1 MNSDASN
8 LDPANLDP
16 RGLEIVPLDGSHL
29 ASVIRIAEILEET
42 PHWPRD
48 SWVELTGKTPS
59 VRRIALVARGSLPA
73 AVGGASAGSGIAPE
87 IEPEIAGF
95 VVARTVPP
103 EAELESIGV
112 AMQWQRRG
120 IGRRLVV
127 ALVAEL
133 EKAEVEKLHLEVRA
147 SNGIAI
153 AFYLSLGFIETG
165 HRTRYYADP
174 VEDAVP
180 MELRLR

>member
-1 MNSDASN
+1 MTPDPSN

-16 RGLEIVPLDGSHL
+16 WGLEIVPLDASHL
-29 ASVIRIAEILEET
+29 AIVIQIAEILEEA
-42 PHWPRD
+42 PHWSLD
-48 SWVELTGKTPS
+48 SYIELTGKEPS
-59 VRRIALVARGSLPA
+59 VRRISLVARS
-73 AVGGASAGSGIAPE
+73 SGLF
-87 IEPEIAGF
+87 EPEIVGF
-95 VVARTVPP
+95 VIARTVPP

-133 EKAEVEKLHLEVRA
+133 EKAEVERLHLEVRA

-153 AFYLSLGFIETG
+153 AFYHSLGFIETG

-174 VEDAVP
+174 VEDAVL

>member
-1 MNSDASN
+1 MNFDASK
-8 LDPANLDP
+8 
-16 RGLEIVPLDGSHL
+16 LEIVPLDESHL
-29 ASVIRIAEILEET
+29 ASVIQIAEILEET
-42 PHWPRD
+42 PHWPPD

-59 VRRIALVARGSLPA
+59 AQRIALFARHGALARPGSALTRT
-73 AVGGASAGSGIAPE
+73 GIA
-87 IEPEIAGF
+87 PEIAGF
-95 VVARTVPP
+95 VIARTVPP

-127 ALVAEL
+127 ALIAEL

-153 AFYLSLGFIETG
+153 AFYHSLGFTQTG

-174 VEDAVP
+174 VEDAVL

>member
-1 MNSDASN
+1 MNFDASK
-8 LDPANLDP
+8 
-16 RGLEIVPLDGSHL
+16 LEIVPLDESHL
-29 ASVIRIAEILEET
+29 ASVIQIAEILEET
-42 PHWPRD
+42 PHWSLD
-48 SWVELTGKTPS
+48 SYAELTGKTPS
-59 VRRIALVARGSLPA
+59 VQRIALVARGSTPA
-73 AVGGASAGSGIAPE
+73 RPATTPE
-87 IEPEIAGF
+87 VVPEIAGF
-95 VVARTVPP
+95 VIARSVPP

-127 ALVAEL
+127 KLVAEL

-153 AFYLSLGFIETG
+153 AFYHSLGFTQTG

-174 VEDAVP
+174 VEDAVL

>member
-1 MNSDASN
+1 VN
-8 LDPANLDP
+8 LDDSHI
-16 RGLEIVPLDGSHL
+16 EIVPLDESHL
-29 ASVIRIAEILEET
+29 ASVIQIAEILEEA
-42 PHWPRD
+42 PHWSLD
-48 SWVELTGKTPS
+48 SYIELTGKEPT
-59 VRRIALVARGSLPA
+59 VRRISLVARS
-73 AVGGASAGSGIAPE
+73 GGLFG
-87 IEPEIAGF
+87 PEIAGF

-112 AMQWQRRG
+112 AMPWQRRG

-127 ALVAEL
+127 GLIAEL

-174 VEDAVP
+174 VEDAVL

>member
-1 MNSDASN
+1 MNPDASN

-29 ASVIRIAEILEET
+29 ASVIQIAKILEET

-59 VRRIALVARGSLPA
+59 AQRICLVARS
-73 AVGGASAGSGIAPE
+73 SGLF
-87 IEPEIAGF
+87 EPEIAGF

-153 AFYLSLGFIETG
+153 AFYHSLGFIETG

-174 VEDAVP
+174 VEDAVL

>member
-1 MNSDASN
+1 VN
-8 LDPANLDP
+8 LDDSHI
-16 RGLEIVPLDGSHL
+16 EIVPLDATHL
-29 ASVIRIAEILEET
+29 ADVIQIAEIFEET
-42 PHWPRD
+42 PHWSLD
-48 SWVELTGKTPS
+48 SYVELTGEMPS
-59 VRRIALVARGSLPA
+59 VPRIALVARAGGQPA
-73 AVGGASAGSGIAPE
+73 QQRPGQLAAPDV
-87 IEPEIAGF
+87 AGF
-95 VVARTVPP
+95 VIARALPP

-133 EKAEVEKLHLEVRA
+133 EKAEVETLHLEVRA

-153 AFYLSLGFIETG
+153 AFYLSLGFTESG
-165 HRTRYYADP
+165 HRPRYYADP
-174 VEDAVP
+174 VEDAVL